1 MYSAAHFF
9 KIAAHYLLFIDP
21 KAIQMKLT
29 RLTQPIYDHLYCDI
43 SEFRSTFDLPV
54 NDVDSLDDKADTL
67 HTSLIIEELTELAEA
82 DSRIEQADAIV
93 DSVYVLMGRLVHL
106 GAQAMT
112 DRLEISYLID
122 LLLCVAK
129 NREIDFIR
137 CWDEVHSSNM
147 SKVCRNE
154 QELTET
160 IAFYAEQGVE
170 IVGSKKGDFIIAKC
184 AKDVEMAGKVVRQG
198 KVLKSVYYRP
208 ADLTKLVKA

>member
-1 MYSAAHFF
+1 MQLS
-9 KIAAHYLLFIDP
+9 
-21 KAIQMKLT
+21 Q
-29 RLTQPIYDHLYCDI
+29 LTQPIYDHLYRDI
-43 SEFRSTFDLPV
+43 LEFRRTFDLPV
-54 NDVDSLDDKADTL
+54 ADESSLDAQADTL
-67 HTSLIIEELTELAEA
+67 HTSLIIEEMTELAEA

-106 GAQAMT
+106 GATQVD

-122 LLLCVAK
+122 LLLNVAK
-129 NREIDFIR
+129 NREIDFIQ

-154 QELTET
+154 QELNET
-160 IAFYAEQGVE
+160 IAHYAKQGVE
-170 IVGSKKGDFIIAKC
+170 IVGSTKGEFIIAKC

-208 ADLTKLVKA
+208 ADLTPLVKG